1 LAATDTVLLLIAAV
15 IFLGFF
21 GDILFQRRGI
31 PQTLSLIF
39 LGLLLK
45 AVGLVPQNALD
56 FLVPVFSQLTL
67 AMILFELGMNLDVR
81 QAMGQ
86 GASAI
91 ARSALYMFLSITL
104 VFLFF
109 HFYLGWGLYQSLL
122 LGSIVG
128 GETTV
133 AVVPYLAQRL
143 SKGDAGL
150 VANLTAEAAFNSI
163 VLIILFFVFLNGY
176 LQSIPLDLGGLRTIA
191 LTFFAQ
197 LSVGVVAG
205 VVAGI
210 AWIRFSRLMNFTDYL
225 YIATIG
231 YVLAIY
237 ALVNELGGSGILA
250 VLALGVV
257 FLNFGKLVPGYELPA
272 GTGGYIGTLQNEIV
286 FFLKTFFFVFLGL
299 ELALQ
304 SFLDLETWA
313 LAGTVM
319 LVLLLSRFVST
330 YSVDHRKDRT
340 TKRAIFFMIAQGL
353 TPAVLATTLLD
364 NNVAGSG
371 EIVLIATL
379 VIVMTNVVTAVGA
392 YSLRGT
398 HGPVSKAEAG
408 QGSSPVD
415 ET

>member
-1 LAATDTVLLLIAAV
+1 MASTDTILLLIAAV

-21 GDILFQRRGI
+21 GDILFKRRGI
-31 PQTLSLIF
+31 PQTLSLIL

-45 AVGLVPQNALD
+45 AGGLVPQNALD

-67 AMILFELGMNLDVR
+67 AMILFDLGMNLDVR
-81 QAMGQ
+81 QVLGQ

-91 ARSALYMFLSITL
+91 ARSALYMFLSISM

-122 LGSIVG
+122 LGSIIG
-128 GETTV
+128 GETTL

-143 SKGDAGL
+143 SKGDDGL

-176 LQSIPLDLGGLRTIA
+176 LQSIPLDVGGLRTIA

-210 AWIRFSRLMNFTDYL
+210 AWIRFSKLMKVTDYL
-225 YIATIG
+225 YVATMG

-237 ALVNELGGSGILA
+237 ALVNDLGGSGILA
-250 VLALGVV
+250 VLALGVT
-257 FLNFGKLVPGYELPA
+257 FLNLGKLVPGYELPA
-272 GTGGYIGTLQNEIV
+272 GTGGYIGTLQDEIV

-319 LVLLLSRFVST
+319 LVLLVSRFVST
-330 YSVDHRKDRT
+330 YSVDYRKDRM

-379 VIVMTNVVTAVGA
+379 VIVITNVVTAIGS
-392 YSLRGT
+392 YSLGRAHADRGA
-398 HGPVSKAEAG
+398 AEAT
-408 QGSSPVD
+408 D
-415 ET
+415 HK